1 MENEYRE
8 REDGN
13 PMDAVR
19 GKNPREKY
27 STEMPVN
34 EKSGKKSSKKASV
47 AANEKTH
54 VKENT
59 YTNANTTK
67 KTKPAEKAKPR
78 RQNILIQVLNGEILT
93 RDFVLNNLTFIF
105 FILLLL
111 MLMVAKGYYGKQLQ
125 KDITDLQADLDAQ
138 TAEYIE
144 NKARLE
150 ESTSRY
156 RLVQALEKRGLKEAV
171 NPVKVIRL
179 NRKENE

>member
-8 REDGN
+8 RAEN

-19 GKNPREKY
+19 GKSSREKY
-27 STEMPVN
+27 STEIPE
-34 EKSGKKSSKKASV
+34 EKV
-47 AANEKTH
+47 
-54 VKENT
+54 
-59 YTNANTTK
+59 TK
-67 KTKPAEKAKPR
+67 KEKVTRKESVKKTAEKLKVENSSSPKAKVKAATAAKPR
-78 RQNILIQVLNGEILT
+78 RQNLLIQVLNGEILT

-125 KDITDLQADLDAQ
+125 KDITDLQADVDAQ

-156 RLVQALEKRGLKEAV
+156 RLVQALEKRGLKETV
-171 NPVKVIRL
+171 NPAKVIRL
-179 NRKENE
+179 KRADNE

>member
-8 REDGN
+8 REEN

-19 GKNPREKY
+19 GKSARSTY
-27 STEMPVN
+27 STDMPDD
-34 EKSGKKSSKKASV
+34 KAGK
-47 AANEKTH
+47 TR
-54 VKENT
+54 
-59 YTNANTTK
+59 TK
-67 KTKPAEKAKPR
+67 KTASANASTHAKVKAAAPKPR

-105 FILLLL
+105 FILFLL

-125 KDITDLQADLDAQ
+125 KDITDLQTNVDAQ

-156 RLVQALEKRGLKEAV
+156 RLVQALEKRGLKETV
-171 NPVKVIRL
+171 NPAKVIRL
-179 NRKENE
+179 KRADDE

>member
-8 REDGN
+8 REDVN

-19 GKNPREKY
+19 GKSSREKY
-27 STEMPVN
+27 STEMPK
-34 EKSGKKSSKKASV
+34 EKAKKESVKKA
-47 AANEKTH
+47 AEKPK
-54 VKENT
+54 VENSSSPK
-59 YTNANTTK
+59 A
-67 KTKPAEKAKPR
+67 KPAKAAKPR

-111 MLMVAKGYYGKQLQ
+111 MLMVAKGYYGRQLQ
-125 KDITDLQADLDAQ
+125 KDITDLQADVDAR

-156 RLVQALEKRGLKEAV
+156 RLVQALEKRGLKETV
-171 NPVKVIRL
+171 NPAKVIRL
-179 NRKENE
+179 KRADNE

>member
-8 REDGN
+8 REGN

-19 GKNPREKY
+19 GKSARETY
-27 STEMPVN
+27 STEIPE
-34 EKSGKKSSKKASV
+34 EKAGKTRRKESVKAEKKSAVKEKESVENTSTPKGKKI
-47 AANEKTH
+47 T
-54 VKENT
+54 
-59 YTNANTTK
+59 
-67 KTKPAEKAKPR
+67 PAKPR
-78 RQNILIQVLNGEILT
+78 RQNLLIQVLNGEILT

-125 KDITDLQADLDAQ
+125 KDITDLQANVDAQ

-156 RLVQALEKRGLKEAV
+156 RLVQALEKRGLKETV
-171 NPVKVIRL
+171 NPAKVIRL
-179 NRKENE
+179 KRADDE

>member
-8 REDGN
+8 REGVN

-19 GKNPREKY
+19 GKSSREKY
-27 STEMPVN
+27 STEMPK
-34 EKSGKKSSKKASV
+34 EKVAPKS
-47 AANEKTH
+47 EKGA
-54 VKENT
+54 KG
-59 YTNANTTK
+59 AK
-67 KTKPAEKAKPR
+67 KTVASANSMNAKTKAKPAAAAKPR

-125 KDITDLQADLDAQ
+125 KDITDLQADVDAR

-156 RLVQALEKRGLKEAV
+156 RLVQALEKRGLKETV
-171 NPVKVIRL
+171 NPAKVIRL
-179 NRKENE
+179 KRADNE

>member
-8 REDGN
+8 REEN

-19 GKNPREKY
+19 GKSSRTTY
-27 STEMPVN
+27 STEAP
-34 EKSGKKSSKKASV
+34 
-47 AANEKTH
+47 NEKTG
-54 VKENT
+54 KKD
-59 YTNANTTK
+59 AGK
-67 KTKPAEKAKPR
+67 KTAAKAKVKPGVAPKPR

-125 KDITDLQADLDAQ
+125 KDINDLQADVDAQ

-156 RLVQALEKRGLKEAV
+156 RLVQALEKRGLKETV
-171 NPVKVIRL
+171 NPAKVIRIK
-179 NRKENE
+179 RADNE

>member
-8 REDGN
+8 REDLN

-19 GKNPREKY
+19 GKSSREKY
-27 STEMPVN
+27 STEMPKEKANPKN
-34 EKSGKKSSKKASV
+34 EKSTK
-47 AANEKTH
+47 
-54 VKENT
+54 
-59 YTNANTTK
+59 NAK
-67 KTKPAEKAKPR
+67 KTDAGANSMNAKVKAKTVSATKPR

-111 MLMVAKGYYGKQLQ
+111 MLMVAKGYFGKQLQ
-125 KDITDLQADLDAQ
+125 KDITDLQADVDAR

-156 RLVQALEKRGLKEAV
+156 RLVQALEKRGLKETV
-171 NPVKVIRL
+171 NPAKVIRL
-179 NRKENE
+179 KRADNE

>member
-8 REDGN
+8 REGVN

-19 GKNPREKY
+19 GKSGRTTY
-27 STEMPVN
+27 STEIPK
-34 EKSGKKSSKKASV
+34 EEEGAKKRAKKAT
-47 AANEKTH
+47 AAASNEKTKAKAK
-54 VKENT
+54 V
-59 YTNANTTK
+59 
-67 KTKPAEKAKPR
+67 KPAASKPR
-78 RQNILIQVLNGEILT
+78 RQNLLIQVLNGEILT

-105 FILLLL
+105 FILLLS

-125 KDITDLQADLDAQ
+125 KDITDLQADVDAK

-156 RLVQALEKRGLKEAV
+156 RLVQALEKRGLKETV
-171 NPVKVIRL
+171 NPAKVIRL
-179 NRKENE
+179 KRKEQ

>member
-8 REDGN
+8 REDVN

-19 GKNPREKY
+19 GKSSREKY
-27 STEMPVN
+27 STEMPTEKVAPKN
-34 EKSGKKSSKKASV
+34 EKSTRNTKNTAASANSMNAKAKV
-47 AANEKTH
+47 KTA
-54 VKENT
+54 T
-59 YTNANTTK
+59 A
-67 KTKPAEKAKPR
+67 AKPR

-125 KDITDLQADLDAQ
+125 KDITDLQADVDAR

-156 RLVQALEKRGLKEAV
+156 RLVQALEKRGLKETV
-171 NPVKVIRL
+171 NPAKVIRL
-179 NRKENE
+179 KRADNE